1 MYLWLIFQRFGS
13 VLNALKDNF
22 PFLNLSVYFHE
33 IDENRQ
39 TGDLY
44 RKYVTIRIFQSLSR
58 RFLLIDSINL
68 QILDLQDYISGYL
81 YSSLSNW
88 F

>member
-22 PFLNLSVYFHE
+22 LFLNLSVYFHE

-44 RKYVTIRIFQSLSR
+44 SKYVTIRIFQSLSR
-58 RFLLIDSINL
+58 RFLLIDSINS
-68 QILDLQDYISGYL
+68 DFGPARL
-81 YSSLSNW
+81 YFRLLV

>member
-22 PFLNLSVYFHE
+22 PILNLSVYFHE
-33 IDENRQ
+33 IDESRH

-44 RKYVTIRIFQSLSR
+44 RKYVT
-58 RFLLIDSINL
+58 
-68 QILDLQDYISGYL
+68 SG
-81 YSSLSNW
+81 YSSLSVGA
-88 F
+88 FF

>member
-44 RKYVTIRIFQSLSR
+44 RKYMTIWIFQSLSR
-58 RFLLIDSINL
+58 RFLLIDSINS
-68 QILDLQDYISGYL
+68 DFGPARL
-81 YSSLSNW
+81 YFRLLV

>member
-22 PFLNLSVYFHE
+22 PFFLSVYFHE

-44 RKYVTIRIFQSLSR
+44 RKYMTIRIFQSLSL
-58 RFLLIDSINL
+58 RFLLIDSINSDFGPARFYFRL
-68 QILDLQDYISGYL
+68 LV
-81 YSSLSNW
+81 

>member
-22 PFLNLSVYFHE
+22 SFLNLSVYFHE

-58 RFLLIDSINL
+58 RFLLIDSINS
-68 QILDLQDYISGYL
+68 DFGPARL
-81 YSSLSNW
+81 YFRLLV

>member
-44 RKYVTIRIFQSLSR
+44 RKYMTIRIFQSLSR
-58 RFLLIDSINL
+58 RFLLVDSINSDFGPARL
-68 QILDLQDYISGYL
+68 YL
-81 YSSLSNW
+81 RLLV

>member
-22 PFLNLSVYFHE
+22 PFFLSVYFHE

-44 RKYVTIRIFQSLSR
+44 RKYMTVRIFQSLSR
-58 RFLLIDSINL
+58 RFLLIDSINS
-68 QILDLQDYISGYL
+68 DFGPARL
-81 YSSLSNW
+81 YFRLLV

>member
-22 PFLNLSVYFHE
+22 PILNLSVYFHE
-33 IDENRQ
+33 IDRQ
-39 TGDLY
+39 VIYIESTW
-44 RKYVTIRIFQSLSR
+44 QSGYSNLSVGA
-58 RFLLIDSINL
+58 FFWSILLT

>member
-1 MYLWLIFQRFGS
+1 MFLWLIFQRFGS

-22 PFLNLSVYFHE
+22 LFLNLSVYFHE

-44 RKYVTIRIFQSLSR
+44 RKYVTVWIFQSFSR
-58 RFLLIDSINL
+58 RFLLIDSINS
-68 QILDLQDYISGYL
+68 DFGPARL
-81 YSSLSNW
+81 YFRLLV

>member
-1 MYLWLIFQRFGS
+1 MFLWLIFQRFGS

-44 RKYVTIRIFQSLSR
+44 RKYMTIWIFQSLSR
-58 RFLLIDSINL
+58 RFLLIDSINS
-68 QILDLQDYISGYL
+68 DFGHARL
-81 YSSLSNW
+81 YFRLLV